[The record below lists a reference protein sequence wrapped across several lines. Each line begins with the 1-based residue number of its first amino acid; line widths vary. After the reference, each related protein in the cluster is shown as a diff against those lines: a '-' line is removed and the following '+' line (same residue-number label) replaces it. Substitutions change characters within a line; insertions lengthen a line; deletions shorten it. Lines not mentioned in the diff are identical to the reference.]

1 MNGRAAL
8 QLPDVFVYVC
18 LCMCVCVLMC
28 LQFEENKGKRTDLVS
43 FPPFFCFTLQVVK
56 RKRAK

>member
-43 FPPFFCFTLQVVK
+43 FPHFFFYTLKVLTI
-56 RKRAK
+56 KRAK